1 MAKKTKRRYGKMDR
15 KTFLMATII
24 TVLTLSVVPAFAAKK
39 SAITLEEAVKI
50 AREHAPGELIKV
62 ERERGLYE
70 VKLLTQ
76 EGKRVELY
84 IDAETGK
91 VVHDKAKGIS
101 FDEAVATAKKAT
113 PGEVIKA
120 EYERGRYEIKIR
132 QDDGSLTELYIDAS
146 TGEITKSEQTR
157 DYYNDDE
164 DDD

>member
-1 MAKKTKRRYGKMDR
+1 MDR
-15 KTFLMATII
+15 TILTAI
-24 TVLTLSVVPAFAAKK
+24 IVAALTLSVAPAFAAKK
-39 SAITLEEAVKI
+39 TITLEEATKI
-50 AREHAPGELIKV
+50 AKEHVQGDVIKA

-70 VKLLTQ
+70 VKLLTPD
-76 EGKRVELY
+76 GKRVKLY

-91 VVHDKAKGIS
+91 IVSGKAKRIS
-101 FDEAVATAKKAT
+101 LDEAVTTAKKAAH
-113 PGEVIKA
+113 GEVLKA

-157 DYYNDDE
+157 GYYDNDE